1 MAATAE
7 QVTGKTGR
15 SSRLVRFLSR
25 GPVHVVLV
33 LLALFWITPTIGLLV
48 TSFRPPEAMS
58 DSGWWSVFTE
68 PAQLTVES
76 YQSILSDDSLV
87 QSLLNTFYIT
97 IPTTIG
103 VVLIAALAAYAFAW
117 IDFKGRDLIFLIVIA
132 MIVVP
137 LQMGLVPMARLFGDV
152 GIFGTVWAAILF
164 HIAFG
169 LPFAIFLLRN
179 FFIGLPGE
187 LLEAA
192 RIDGAS
198 EWQIFLRIVLPL
210 GMPAIAALGI
220 FQFLWTWNDLLV
232 GLVFTGGDSI
242 PITVF
247 IRDQLRV
254 FGGNLDIIAPGAF
267 ISMVVPL
274 IVFFAFQR
282 YFVQGLLAG
291 SVK

>member
-1 MAATAE
+1 MAATAD
-7 QVTGKTGR
+7 QVPGKTRR
-15 SSRLVRFLSR
+15 SSKLVRFLSR
-25 GPVHVVLV
+25 GPVHIVLV
-33 LLALFWITPTIGLLV
+33 LLALFWITPTVGLLV
-48 TSFRPPEAMS
+48 TSFRPPEVMS
-58 DSGWWSVFTE
+58 DSGWWTVFTK

-117 IDFKGRDLIFLIVIA
+117 IDFRGRDWVFLIVIA

-137 LQMGLVPMARLFGDV
+137 LQMGLVPMARLFGDI

-247 IRDQLRV
+247 IRDQLRQ